1 LVQVGNYYFLYPA
14 GGSSGPLLKYANGTP
29 VVAGQ
34 TGNWVPIGAEQT
46 ASGYQVAWKLAGAD
60 QYTVWNTDASGVNVS
75 SPIGIVSGSS
85 AALEALELSFKQDL
99 NGDDVIGTP
108 TPPPGVTTVLTYDV
122 LKGFHAT
129 GMQPA
134 SGNPF
139 TYGTE
144 TSLNVGF
151 TLFRY
156 FSNTNSSVSG
166 GPSITN
172 DGTVNNYYFAQ
183 PLEFSGPTVAVVATG
198 NILTFPSSVPERVP
212 NDVLVME
219 PGSPGFNAPDLTV
232 TRFTVPSAGTF
243 DIAGSFTDLQQASVA
258 LLIVIDG
265 KTVFSSSFSGQS
277 PYQGTI
283 PFSIAGI
290 SLQAGQTIDFVVD
303 SLGNQAFDV
312 VGLKALITETLT
324 VTVIEAFGSTSL
336 VQVGNNNFL
345 YPAGGS
351 SGPLLKYADGT
362 TPVVAGQTGNWL
374 PIGAE
379 QTASGYEVAWKLAGA
394 DQYTVW
400 NTDKD
405 GTNLSSP
412 IGIVPGSSMA
422 LQVLEP
428 SFQQD
433 LNGDGLIGRPTIGA
447 GETLQVTST
456 YSGQVVFTATTGIL
470 ELWKSSSFAGTV
482 AGMTADDIID
492 FDMIDP
498 TKVQVPI
505 YSGDSSGGTLT
516 VTDGSHTASI
526 ALLGN
531 YLSSTFVASSDGHG
545 GTKVVDPAL
554 PASSSVLAPSHL
566 AA

>member
-1 LVQVGNYYFLYPA
+1 
-14 GGSSGPLLKYANGTP
+14 
-29 VVAGQ
+29 
-34 TGNWVPIGAEQT
+34 
-46 ASGYQVAWKLAGAD
+46 
-60 QYTVWNTDASGVNVS
+60 
-75 SPIGIVSGSS
+75 
-85 AALEALELSFKQDL
+85 
-99 NGDDVIGTP
+99 
-108 TPPPGVTTVLTYDV
+108 
-122 LKGFHAT
+122 
-129 GMQPA
+129 
-134 SGNPF
+134 
-139 TYGTE
+139 
-144 TSLNVGF
+144 
-151 TLFRY
+151 
-156 FSNTNSSVSG
+156 
-166 GPSITN
+166 
-172 DGTVNNYYFAQ
+172 
-183 PLEFSGPTVAVVATG
+183 
-198 NILTFPSSVPERVP
+198 LTFPSSVLERVP

-243 DIAGSFTDLQQASVA
+243 DIAGSFTDLQRASVA

-265 KTVFSSSFSGQS
+265 KTVFSSSFAGQS

-290 SLQAGQTIDFVVD
+290 TLQAGQTIDFVVD
-303 SLGNQAFDV
+303 SLGDQAFDV

-324 VTVIEAFGSTSL
+324 VTSIEAFGLTSL
-336 VQVGNNNFL
+336 VQVGNNYFL

-351 SGPLLKYADGT
+351 SGPMLKYANGT

-400 NTDKD
+400 NTDKN

-412 IGIVPGSSMA
+412 IGIVSGSSMA
-422 LQVLEP
+422 LQALEP
-428 SFQQD
+428 SFRQD

-470 ELWKSSSFAGTV
+470 ELLKSSSFAGTV

-498 TKVQVPI
+498 TKVQVPT